1 MYIKIKIKNLLQIG
15 GSGSGNIN
23 FDILKTFTLDNIKSL
38 TKNIKEVD
46 TIVTYNVPSAANPS
60 FYKIPFFSRYNDWSD
75 YAKSNELQPIVNTIK
90 AYQLNNVNEVIYFI
104 VQKISSH
111 KDASGTV
118 KQHLLYRPH
127 FYEDTND
134 NLQTTHT
141 SSGQVLLQITL
152 VAGEKPLLF
161 NDNVGWSIHPD
172 ADGVGV
178 GMLSPPTPQI
188 NFGVDLDTTAN
199 YYLVESTSTTSEPFL
214 AIYYLIGENVEDKT
228 DLYKFFPE

>member
-15 GSGSGNIN
+15 GSGNIN

-38 TKNIKEVD
+38 TENRNEDVPL
-46 TIVTYNVPSAANPS
+46 VSYNVPSAANPS

-75 YAKSNELQPIVNTIK
+75 YAKSNAFQPSVNTIK
-90 AYQLNNVNEVIYFI
+90 AYQLNDVTEVIYFI

-111 KDASGTV
+111 RDTSGTN
-118 KQHLLYRPH
+118 KQYLLYRPH

-141 SSGQVLLQITL
+141 SSGQVPLQITL
-152 VAGEKPLLF
+152 VAGEKTLLF

-172 ADGVGV
+172 ADGVG
-178 GMLSPPTPQI
+178 MLSPSDPQI
-188 NFGVDLDTTAN
+188 HLGVDLDTTAN
-199 YYLVESTSTTSEPFL
+199 YYLVESNNFR

-228 DLYKFFPE
+228 DLYNFFPK